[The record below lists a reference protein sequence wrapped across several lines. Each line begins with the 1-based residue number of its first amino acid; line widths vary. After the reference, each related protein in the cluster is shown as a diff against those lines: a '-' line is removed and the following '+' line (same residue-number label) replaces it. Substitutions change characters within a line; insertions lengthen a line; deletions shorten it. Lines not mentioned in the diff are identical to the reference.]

1 LKLFDTIARRFG
13 YIPERTFRRSYAAAA
28 INRLTNDWLST
39 ITSIDA
45 DIRSGLVTVRE
56 RARDLVKNNDIAKAY
71 IRSMRVNVV
80 GSNGF
85 TLQMNVRKASDP
97 KESDDDMNARIEDGW
112 LDWAERQH
120 CSVSGE
126 YSLRGIHDQLIQ
138 YNGRDGEGLQRVVHM
153 KSSKYGLQ
161 LQVVEPEALDETK
174 IERLRD
180 NAWIKMGVLVNEWRR
195 PLAYY
200 LRKNNPELEL
210 YTGYNVSGDHVIV
223 PAKDLLHAFDREY
236 VNQTRGISWMV
247 QSMIRMKMLSGYEEA
262 AVINARVAASK
273 MGFFSDKDGT
283 ADKPYQGDSQEED
296 GSRITETAAGTLED
310 IGNKNFTP
318 WAPEYP
324 HQQHEMFVRSTTREL
339 ASGLG
344 ISYMNLTGD
353 LSQAN
358 YSSMRQGSEPERDYF
373 RTIQNWFIEMYL
385 KPLFPLWLESA
396 IMSGGLKKVSMSDFD
411 RVNKPIFVARA
422 WGYVDPEKD
431 FNSKLAERR
440 AGATSLIQIVGEKG
454 GRIED
459 VFKDI
464 AEEKRLAKKYGIDL
478 DFSGSVQAKPEKP
491 AEKEDELIE

>member
-1 LKLFDTIARRFG
+1 
-13 YIPERTFRRSYAAAA
+13 
-28 INRLTNDWLST
+28 
-39 ITSIDA
+39 
-45 DIRSGLVTVRE
+45 
-56 RARDLVKNNDIAKAY
+56 
-71 IRSMRVNVV
+71 
-80 GSNGF
+80 
-85 TLQMNVRKASDP
+85 
-97 KESDDDMNARIEDGW
+97 
-112 LDWAERQH
+112 
-120 CSVSGE
+120 
-126 YSLRGIHDQLIQ
+126 
-138 YNGRDGEGLQRVVHM
+138 
-153 KSSKYGLQ
+153 
-161 LQVVEPEALDETK
+161 
-174 IERLRD
+174 
-180 NAWIKMGVLVNEWRR
+180 
-195 PLAYY
+195 
-200 LRKNNPELEL
+200 
-210 YTGYNVSGDHVIV
+210 
-223 PAKDLLHAFDREY
+223 
-236 VNQTRGISWMV
+236 
-247 QSMIRMKMLSGYEEA
+247 
-262 AVINARVAASK
+262 
-273 MGFFSDKDGT
+273 
-283 ADKPYQGDSQEED
+283 
-296 GSRITETAAGTLED
+296 
-310 IGNKNFTP
+310 
-318 WAPEYP
+318 
-324 HQQHEMFVRSTTREL
+324 MFVRSTTREL

-491 AEKEDELIE
+491 AEKEDELIDEAERLLKPQPTNGLAH